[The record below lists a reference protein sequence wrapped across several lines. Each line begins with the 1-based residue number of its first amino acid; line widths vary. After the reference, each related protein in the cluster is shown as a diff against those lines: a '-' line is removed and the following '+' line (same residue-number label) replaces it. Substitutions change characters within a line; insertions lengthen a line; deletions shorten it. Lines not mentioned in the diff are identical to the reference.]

1 MAPPAR
7 VRWLQDSDLPEV
19 VLGQLNNC
27 RLHGQVKLPP
37 RRLPDNHREGG
48 LADQLLLRIT
58 CEMAIYQQL
67 SED

>member
-1 MAPPAR
+1 
-7 VRWLQDSDLPEV
+7 
-19 VLGQLNNC
+19 
-27 RLHGQVKLPP
+27 VKLPP